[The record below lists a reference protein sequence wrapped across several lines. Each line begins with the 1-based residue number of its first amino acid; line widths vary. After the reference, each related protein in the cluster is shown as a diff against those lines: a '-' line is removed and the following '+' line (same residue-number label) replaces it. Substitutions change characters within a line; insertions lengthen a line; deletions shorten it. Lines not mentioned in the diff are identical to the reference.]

1 MNQEPHMTPL
11 RQRFIEDM
19 IVHGLAPSTQRSYV
33 HYVAS
38 FAQFHRKSPEIL
50 DLEDMRGYTL
60 YLLEERKL
68 SPESVNCFVSA
79 ASFLYR
85 VTLEAPWG
93 PECFPRARRR
103 YQLPVVLSQEEVS
116 RFFDYVGSIKYRA
129 VLMVCYG
136 SGLRIAE
143 AVSLKVSDIDSQ
155 RKVIRVY
162 QGKGA
167 KDRYATLSPRLL
179 EALRAY
185 CRATKAHHHPSG
197 FLFPSYGESGHLTP
211 GSLRDACR
219 WAALRA
225 GIAKRVTPHT
235 LRHSF
240 ATHLLENGTD
250 TRLIQALLGHSC
262 IDTTARYI
270 AVAPSAVAAAKSPL
284 DLLAKLKIPKKPKS
298 KTPPKAGA

>member
-1 MNQEPHMTPL
+1 MTPL

-33 HYVAS
+33 HYVAR
-38 FAQFHRKSPEIL
+38 FAQFHRKSPEML
-50 DLEDMRGYTL
+50 DLEDIRSYTL
-60 YLLEERKL
+60 YLLQERKL

-116 RFFDYVGSIKYRA
+116 RFFEYVGALKYRA
-129 VLMVCYG
+129 ALMVCYG
-136 SGLRIAE
+136 SGLRISE
-143 AVSLKVSDIDSQ
+143 AVSLKISDLDGQ
-155 RKVIRVY
+155 RKLIRVR

-185 CRATKAHHHPSG
+185 CHATKAHRHPSG
-197 FLFPSYGESGHLTP
+197 FLFPSYGESGHMTP
-211 GSLRDACR
+211 AALRDACR

-250 TRLIQALLGHSC
+250 TRLIQALLGHSR

-270 AVAPSAVAAAKSPL
+270 AVAPSTVAATKSPL
-284 DLLAKLKIPKKPKS
+284 DLLAKVKVPKKPK
-298 KTPPKAGA
+298 PKAASQAGE